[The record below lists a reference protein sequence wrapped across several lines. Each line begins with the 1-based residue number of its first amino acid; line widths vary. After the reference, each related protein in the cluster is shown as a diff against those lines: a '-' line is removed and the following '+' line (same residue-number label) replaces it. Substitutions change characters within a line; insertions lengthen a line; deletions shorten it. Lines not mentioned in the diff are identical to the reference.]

1 MTLRRFQFAD
11 DFRTEMRFHDFE
23 SCVLRTEPQRRLIR
37 VKSTGITVFGEI
49 QNHWKTRHAGR
60 SHEVSDPKT
69 INWSSVE
76 LTRENALDDFASGD
90 FTKEMGLHD
99 FESCVL
105 RTEPKAVL
113 TTCSDGSPTPQNPSP
128 GGR

>member
-1 MTLRRFQFAD
+1 MQ
-11 DFRTEMRFHDFE
+11 FHDFE
-23 SCVLRTEPQRRLIR
+23 SCVLKTEPQRRLIR

-49 QNHWKTRHAGR
+49 QNHWETRHAGR
-60 SHEVSDPKT
+60 SHEISDHKT
-69 INWSSVE
+69 INCPSVE

-90 FTKEMGLHD
+90 FTTEMGLHD

-105 RTEPKAVL
+105 MTEPKAVL

-128 GGR
+128 EGT